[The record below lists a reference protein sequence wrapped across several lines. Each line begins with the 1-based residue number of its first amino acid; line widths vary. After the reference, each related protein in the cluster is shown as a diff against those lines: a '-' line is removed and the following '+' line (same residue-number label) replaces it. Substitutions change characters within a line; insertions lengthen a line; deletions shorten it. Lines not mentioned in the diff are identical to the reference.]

1 MLRMLQTRFLL
12 LSMGDSVPGVWLL
25 AARLSR
31 CKNSF
36 SGSNRGQWVDM
47 DQSYLRVGVRV
58 SDKWIRVLGLW
69 RLFCQHQCLQNINVL
84 CSIEID
90 EDYNGYGVR
99 PPNHP

>member
-1 MLRMLQTRFLL
+1 
-12 LSMGDSVPGVWLL
+12 
-25 AARLSR
+25 
-31 CKNSF
+31 
-36 SGSNRGQWVDM
+36 M

-69 RLFCQHQCLQNINVL
+69 RLFCYHQCLQNISAL

-90 EDYNGYGVR
+90 KDYSGYSVR